1 MPTLTQLEYIVTVER
16 LKHFGNAARAC
27 HVSQPSLSM
36 QIMKVEDE
44 VGIKIFDRLK
54 KPVLATEKGRRFI
67 EQAKTI
73 LREHKK
79 LLDLAKN
86 DAAQLS
92 GDFRLAIIPTLTPY
106 LLPLF
111 IEDFS
116 LKCPNVRL
124 KVDELKTEVIIR
136 ELNEDALDAAILATP
151 LNESG
156 IRERPLFYEPFSLY
170 VNATHPLART
180 KRIREKEL
188 DGSDMWLLQDGHC
201 LRNQVVK
208 VCSIKREKGVFKN
221 VHFEGG
227 NLETLRSLIK
237 TSRGCTLMPRL
248 FLNTLSESE
257 KREFVREFEHP
268 APHREVSLVYR
279 RDQWKSD
286 ILDAIERSILA
297 RNPNDLPRKK
307 IHVIGI

>member
-79 LLDLAKN
+79 LLDLAKS

-151 LNESG
+151 LNETG

-170 VNATHPLART
+170 VNGTHALARA

-227 NLETLRSLIK
+227 NLETLRYLIR

-286 ILDAIERSILA
+286 ILDAIERSVLA
-297 RNPNDLPRKK
+297 RIPNDLPRKK